1 VFHFA
6 RDSHMTVNMTGH
18 TNHSEGNAPMSQTKA
33 AAALGVTR
41 EHLNRV
47 LRGHRQS
54 PPLLARFAALQE
66 EEAKRMSEETTPR
79 FSQETT
85 RTAGQTPNA
94 IDPAAANETIEWVEL
109 IGKLGLT
116 AVAVRAPYS
125 AELWQNSGFEEDL
138 GRELAEAH
146 LGQYDSARYF
156 NPITCFFYVRTQDL
170 AAGLQLIKARLAAI
184 GLLPS
189 VKIGVADQE
198 SKAWRVFYPELG
210 PAGT

>member
-1 VFHFA
+1 
-6 RDSHMTVNMTGH
+6 VNSTG
-18 TNHSEGNAPMSQTKA
+18 NNKHSDMKAPMTQTRA
-33 AAALGVTR
+33 ARFLKVTR
-41 EHLNRV
+41 GHLNMV

-54 PPLLARFAALQE
+54 RSLLARYEALQMK
-66 EEAKRMSEETTPR
+66 EAKRMSEETTPR

-85 RTAGQTPNA
+85 RAAGQAPNA

-116 AVAVRAPYS
+116 AVAVHAPYS

-146 LGQYDSARYF
+146 LGHYDSARYF
-156 NPITCFFYVRTQDL
+156 NPIIFFFYVRTQDL

-184 GLLPS
+184 GLLAS

-198 SKAWRVFYPELG
+198 SKAWRTFYPELG

>member
-1 VFHFA
+1 MTQAEAA
-6 RDSHMTVNMTGH
+6 RR
-18 TNHSEGNAPMSQTKA
+18 
-33 AAALGVTR
+33 LGVTSG
-41 EHLNRV
+41 HLNMV
-47 LRGHRQS
+47 LHGHRQS
-54 PPLLARFAALQE
+54 RSLVARWEALQV
-66 EEAKRMSEETTPR
+66 EEAKRMREEANPR

-85 RTAGQTPNA
+85 RAAGQAPNA
-94 IDPAAANETIEWVEL
+94 IDPAAANESIEWVEL

-125 AELWQNSGFEEDL
+125 AKLWQNSGFEEDL

-146 LGQYDSARYF
+146 LGDYDSARYF
-156 NPITCFFYVRTQDL
+156 NPIIFFFYVRTQDL

-198 SKAWRVFYPELG
+198 SKVWRVFYPELG

>member
-1 VFHFA
+1 
-6 RDSHMTVNMTGH
+6 MTVTMTGH
-18 TNHSEGNAPMSQTKA
+18 NEHSEGKAPMSQTKA

-66 EEAKRMSEETTPR
+66 EEAKRMREEANRR
-79 FSQETT
+79 FSRETWEA
-85 RTAGQTPNA
+85 RQAPNA
-94 IDPAAANETIEWVEL
+94 IDPAAANENIEWVEL

-146 LGQYDSARYF
+146 LGEYDSARYF
-156 NPITCFFYVRTQDL
+156 NPITFFFYVRTQDL

-189 VKIGVADQE
+189 VKIGVADHE

-210 PAGT
+210 PADT